1 MIAMPTRRLPSR
13 IAATLLAAL
22 LFVAASASA
31 QLIDSVD
38 VSNDGANAI
47 VRIKFGALIQYLRH
61 APASEGSLVQMYFQ
75 ITARDAASEAVAEE
89 RRFPPPNDLLP
100 QLVVT
105 YPVQPP
111 GIQRRLDINFGKN
124 VRFRLRPEDAR
135 TIVLVVPLTDEQIAK
150 LKPPKPEG
158 VQLAPSPV
166 SASPQTDVEREAAT
180 LSREAR
186 SALEAGEF
194 ETAVTKLNQLLNLPP
209 TAYSQEAQ
217 EQIGIAR
224 DRLGE
229 TAKAKAE
236 YELYLKVY
244 PDGPAAERVRQR
256 LAALAAPPVPGAAVA
271 RPGALS
277 YWGSVSM
284 YYYGGQS
291 QTTTSTTTPNPATGA
306 TSIDTSSL
314 SSVDQRQLVTNVDLA
329 ARYRDANWDSRVVV
343 RDSLAADFLRRR
355 NLDCP
360 IVPDPFNPCKD
371 NKGTSYDNRLT
382 AAYFETKYQPA
393 QLMGRFGRQS
403 ATAGG
408 VIGRF
413 DGAVGQWGFYE
424 NWRGNA
430 VVGQTVDATLGGTK
444 TFYGA
449 SVEAE
454 NLGGRWGGNVFAI
467 RQTAAGYEDRVG
479 VGGEVRYFDSER
491 NVYALLDYDPVFKAT
506 NIGMIQANWQFPTG
520 TGVNVLYDYRRAP
533 TLQLTNALVAFPS
546 GTSVGDMV
554 QSLGMSGAR
563 DLAKTVTPVSR
574 VAVVGVTQQLSPRW
588 QVGGDVRLS
597 TLSSTPATGDFPG
610 LPASGNVYTYTL
622 QVIANSFTPY
632 QDILVLNGNF
642 LTSTLFDAQQ
652 FSVDYRITPWAN
664 VTLEPMLRYY
674 QQSDNQDVK
683 LTRWTPGLKLV
694 WLVRDRLY
702 LEAEGDWELAKT
714 KGPIIDDSVTRTF
727 YYVGVRW
734 DL

>member
-1 MIAMPTRRLPSR
+1 MPTQNRRTR
-13 IAATLLAAL
+13 RFAASLLAAL

-31 QLIDSVD
+31 QLIDTVE
-38 VSNDGANAI
+38 VTNDGANAI

-75 ITARDAASEAVAEE
+75 ITARDTAAESAAEE

-105 YPVQPP
+105 YPLQTP
-111 GIQRRLDINFGKN
+111 GIQRRLDINFGKD

-150 LKPPKPEG
+150 LTPPKPEG
-158 VQLAPSPV
+158 VRLAPSPV
-166 SASPQTDVEREAAT
+166 VVAPQTDVERDAAA
-180 LSREAR
+180 LSKDAR
-186 SALEAGEF
+186 AALEAGNF

-224 DRLGE
+224 ERLGE

-244 PDGPAAERVRQR
+244 PDGPGAERVKQR
-256 LAALAAPPVPGAAVA
+256 LAALAAPPVPGAVGVA

-277 YWGSVSM
+277 YWGSVSQ

-291 QTTTSTTTPNPATGA
+291 QTRTSTTTPDPSTGA
-306 TSIDTSSL
+306 TTIDTSSL
-314 SSVDQRQLVTNVDLA
+314 SSIDQRQLVTNIDLA
-329 ARYRDANWDSRVVV
+329 VRYRDTNWDSRVVV
-343 RDSLAADFLRRR
+343 RDSLASDFLRRA
-355 NLDCP
+355 NIDCP
-360 IVPDPFNPCKD
+360 TVPDPFNPCDQGKRMT
-371 NKGTSYDNRLT
+371 NDNRLT

-393 QLMGRFGRQS
+393 QLTGRFGRQS

-424 NWRGNA
+424 NFRANA

-444 TFYGA
+444 NFYGA
-449 SVEAE
+449 SVEAD

-467 RQTAAGYEDRVG
+467 RQTAAGYDDRLG
-479 VGGEVRYFDSER
+479 LGGEVRYFDSER
-491 NVYALLDYDPVFKAT
+491 NVYALIDYDPEYKAT

-520 TGVNVLYDYRRAP
+520 TAVNILYDYRRAP
-533 TLQLTNALVAFPS
+533 TLQLSNALVAFPS
-546 GTSVGDMV
+546 GASMSDLVN
-554 QSLGMSGAR
+554 SLGMSGAR
-563 DLAKTVTPVSR
+563 DLAKAVTPVSR
-574 VAVVGVTQQLSPRW
+574 VAVIGVTQQLSPRW
-588 QVGGDVRLS
+588 QIGGDVRLS
-597 TLSSTPATGDFPG
+597 TLSSTPAIGDFPG
-610 LPASGNVYTYTL
+610 LPASGNVYTYTA

-642 LTSTLFDAQQ
+642 LTSKLFDAQQ
-652 FSVDYRITPWAN
+652 LSVDYRITPWAN
-664 VTLEPMLRYY
+664 ITIEPLLRWY
-674 QQSDNQDVK
+674 QQKDNQDVK
-683 LTRWTPGLKLV
+683 LTRWTPGIKLV
-694 WLVRDRLY
+694 WLIRDRLY
-702 LEAEGDWELAKT
+702 LEAEGDWERST
-714 KGPIIDDSVTRTF
+714 THGPIIDDTVTRSF
-727 YYVGVRW
+727 YYIGWRW